1 MANLINKTIIQK
13 EFGIFTH
20 KLEYLPVN
28 FDEEDKVLDRGIKLL
43 QNGAVTLGEFVNR
56 FGESFDLKMSEDD
69 EYYNCRFMNN
79 QSLDKVLYG
88 DAPMDAEGKLD
99 SMIDALNSDF
109 NKNGLL

>member
-13 EFGIFTH
+13 EFGILTH

-88 DAPMDAEGKLD
+88 DDPIDAEGKL
-99 SMIDALNSDF
+99 NSLINDLD
-109 NKNGLL
+109 NDMNY